1 MKNLRVLT
9 LVNSNLVPPD
19 SMEGKS
25 EQEID
30 LWKTEYDVVTTLKEM
45 GHQVDVIGLDDDLT
59 PLRQAIMED
68 KPQIVFNLLEEFS
81 GVVTYDSAIVS
92 FLELKRQPYTGCNPR
107 GLLLSKDKAL
117 SKKILTFHRILSP
130 NFVVYPIGRKVNRSQ
145 KLKFPIFVK
154 SVIDD
159 ASLGISQAS
168 VVHTDDEL
176 RARVTF
182 VHEHTGADAMA
193 EEFIEGRE
201 LYVGVMGNKR
211 LQTLPIWEL
220 TFAKSD
226 APIIATRKVKWD
238 RKYQEKLGV
247 QTGPAVDLT
256 EQQQRQISHLCKRIY
271 QSLDLSG
278 YARMDLRLREDGRVY
293 VLEANAN
300 PNLAYGE
307 DFAES
312 AELAKISYEEML
324 NKIINLGLSYDAP
337 WKAFHQKL

>member
-9 LVNSNLVPPD
+9 LVNALLVPPE

-25 EQEID
+25 DDEID
-30 LWKTEYDVVTTLKEM
+30 QWKTEYDVATTLREM
-45 GHQVDVIGLDDDLT
+45 GHQVEVLGLDDDLT
-59 PLRQAIMED
+59 PLRTAIMEN
-68 KPQIVFNLLEEFS
+68 KPQVVFNLLEEFS

-92 FLELKRQPYTGCNPR
+92 FLELKRQAYTGCNPR

-117 SKKILTFHRILSP
+117 TKKILTFHRIPSP
-130 NFVVYPIGRKVNRSQ
+130 NFVVFPIGRKVARPK
-145 KLKFPIFVK
+145 KLSFPIFVK

-168 VVHTDDEL
+168 VVHSDEEL
-176 RARVTF
+176 AARVAF
-182 VHEHTGADAMA
+182 VHEHTSADALA

-220 TFAKSD
+220 TFSKSD

-238 RKYQEKLGV
+238 RKYQQKLGV
-247 QTGPAVDLT
+247 ETGPAQGLT
-256 EQQQRQISHLCKRIY
+256 EAQQRQIAHLCKRVY

-278 YARMDLRLREDGRVY
+278 YARMDLRLKEDGRVY

-312 AELAKISYEEML
+312 AEVAGISYEEML
-324 NKIINLGLSYDAP
+324 NKIMKLGLNYEAP
-337 WKAFHQKL
+337 WKAFRSS